1 MIDVNV
7 GFIVQSYL
15 IYSWTNDTEF
25 FDEIYPFSV
34 RAVKWLIKDSTK
46 GRLHKLYMNVAD
58 KVTKEDFSRCIQPPI
73 PPKALIQVLSLGSY

>member
-46 GRLHKLYMNVAD
+46 G
-58 KVTKEDFSRCIQPPI
+58 KVINKIRFVNNMYIYS
-73 PPKALIQVLSLGSY
+73 V